1 MRRLIVLGMSVA
13 AAASVSAQSLVVSV
27 KNREQ
32 QKEDAVA
39 YYALPKNY
47 VEVSVIAK
55 KTVRKVGPFA
65 GAMKRLFGKD
75 PKVSGNSELWSIEDV
90 TMVRKSEPDANQQ
103 YKVYAPFTSNACL
116 VSLSSSGVISGVNSA
131 SAVAL
136 PDGKRVKRGCCSA
149 KAEKELEFV
158 SNYRYKEV
166 DEPEQEA
173 NDSAAAVV
181 KKKPELTDA
190 EFVYEEIN
198 RLRKIK
204 MEILLQDAEVLQDR
218 GVSAY
223 MEEIEKTEAELY
235 ALFDGKEASFMVCK
249 TFTFYPDK
257 EGNIEVFRFSEREGF
272 SDSGEPVS
280 ATVNRRYSGIKQD
293 AAEHSKSGFVYRQ
306 PAVVSVEIKHGKK
319 SFCSESMEVAQLGSL
334 MKLPAGLFDKS
345 DFKAEF
351 DVETGALIKLS
362 K

>member
-1 MRRLIVLGMSVA
+1 MKRLIVLGASLVVTA
-13 AAASVSAQSLVVSV
+13 AVSAQSLVVSV

-65 GAMKRLFGKD
+65 GATRRLFGKD
-75 PKVSGNSELWSIEDV
+75 PKVSGDSELWSIENV

-136 PDGKRVKRGCCSA
+136 PDGKCMKRGCCSA
-149 KAEKELEFV
+149 VAEVEPAFV

-173 NDSAAAVV
+173 NDSVVVV

-198 RLRKIK
+198 RLRKMK
-204 MEILLQDAEVLQDR
+204 MDILLQDAEVLQDR

-235 ALFDGKEASFMVCK
+235 ALFDGKEAFFMVRK
-249 TFTFYPDK
+249 TFVFYPDK

-272 SDSGEPVS
+272 SDSGEPVL

-293 AAEHSKSGFVYRQ
+293 AAENSKSGFVYRQ
-306 PAVVSVEIKHGKK
+306 PAVVSVEIKQGKK

>member
-1 MRRLIVLGMSVA
+1 MKRLIVLGASLAVTA
-13 AAASVSAQSLVVSV
+13 AVSAQSLVVSV

-65 GAMKRLFGKD
+65 GATRRLFGKD
-75 PKVSGNSELWSIEDV
+75 PKVSGDSELWSIENV

-103 YKVYAPFTSNACL
+103 YKVFAPFTSNACL

-136 PDGKRVKRGCCSA
+136 PDGKCMKRGCCSA
-149 KAEKELEFV
+149 VAEVEPAFV

-173 NDSAAAVV
+173 NDSVVVV

-198 RLRKIK
+198 RLRKMK
-204 MEILLQDAEVLQDR
+204 MDILLQDAEVLQDR

-235 ALFDGKEASFMVCK
+235 ALFDGKEASFMVRK
-249 TFTFYPDK
+249 TFVFYPDK

-272 SDSGEPVS
+272 SDSGEPVL

-293 AAEHSKSGFVYRQ
+293 AAENSKSGFVYRQ
-306 PAVVSVEIKHGKK
+306 PAVVSVEIKQGKK

>member
-1 MRRLIVLGMSVA
+1 MLGASLAVTA
-13 AAASVSAQSLVVSV
+13 AVSAQSLVVSV

-65 GAMKRLFGKD
+65 GATRRLFGKD
-75 PKVSGNSELWSIEDV
+75 PKVSGDSELWSIENV

-136 PDGKRVKRGCCSA
+136 PEGKCMKRGCCSA
-149 KAEKELEFV
+149 VAEVEPAFV

-173 NDSAAAVV
+173 NDSVVVV

-198 RLRKIK
+198 RLRKMK
-204 MEILLQDAEVLQDR
+204 MDILLQDAEVLQDR

-235 ALFDGKEASFMVCK
+235 ALFDGKEASFMVRK
-249 TFTFYPDK
+249 TFVFYPDK

-272 SDSGEPVS
+272 SDSGEPVL

-293 AAEHSKSGFVYRQ
+293 AAENSKSGFVYRQ
-306 PAVVSVEIKHGKK
+306 PAVVSVEIKQGKK

>member
-1 MRRLIVLGMSVA
+1 MKRLIVLGASLVVTA
-13 AAASVSAQSLVVSV
+13 AVSAQSLVVSV

-65 GAMKRLFGKD
+65 GATRRLFGKD
-75 PKVSGNSELWSIEDV
+75 PKVSGDSELWSIENV

-131 SAVAL
+131 SVVAL
-136 PDGKRVKRGCCSA
+136 PEGKCMKRGCCSA
-149 KAEKELEFV
+149 VAEVEPAFV

-173 NDSAAAVV
+173 NDSVVVV

-198 RLRKIK
+198 RLRKMK
-204 MEILLQDAEVLQDR
+204 MDILLQDAEVLQDR

-235 ALFDGKEASFMVCK
+235 ALFDGKEASFMVRK
-249 TFTFYPDK
+249 TFVFYPDK

-272 SDSGEPVS
+272 SDSGEPVL

-293 AAEHSKSGFVYRQ
+293 AAENSKSGFVYRQ
-306 PAVVSVEIKHGKK
+306 PAVVSVEIKQGKK

>member
-1 MRRLIVLGMSVA
+1 MLGASLAVTA
-13 AAASVSAQSLVVSV
+13 AVSAQSLVVSV

-65 GAMKRLFGKD
+65 GATRRLFGKD
-75 PKVSGNSELWSIEDV
+75 PKVSGDSELWSIENV

-136 PDGKRVKRGCCSA
+136 PDGKCMKRGCCSA
-149 KAEKELEFV
+149 VAEVEPVFV

-173 NDSAAAVV
+173 NDSVVVV

-198 RLRKIK
+198 RLRKMK
-204 MEILLQDAEVLQDR
+204 MDILLQDAEVLQDR

-235 ALFDGKEASFMVCK
+235 ALFDGKEASFMVRK
-249 TFTFYPDK
+249 TFVFYPDK

-272 SDSGEPVS
+272 SDNGEPVL

-293 AAEHSKSGFVYRQ
+293 AAENSKSGFVYRQ
-306 PAVVSVEIKHGKK
+306 PAVVSVEIKQGKK

>member
-1 MRRLIVLGMSVA
+1 MKRLIVLGASLAVTA
-13 AAASVSAQSLVVSV
+13 AVSAQSLVVSV

-55 KTVRKVGPFA
+55 KTVRKVGPFT
-65 GAMKRLFGKD
+65 GATRRLFGKD
-75 PKVSGNSELWSIEDV
+75 PKVSGDSELWSIENV

-131 SAVAL
+131 SVVAL
-136 PDGKRVKRGCCSA
+136 PDGKCMKRGCCSA
-149 KAEKELEFV
+149 VAEVEPVFV

-173 NDSAAAVV
+173 NDSVVVV

-198 RLRKIK
+198 RLRKMK
-204 MEILLQDAEVLQDR
+204 MDILLQDAEVLQDR

-235 ALFDGKEASFMVCK
+235 ALFDGKEASFMVRK
-249 TFTFYPDK
+249 TFVFYPDK

-272 SDSGEPVS
+272 SDSGEPVL

-293 AAEHSKSGFVYRQ
+293 AAENSRSGFVYRQ
-306 PAVVSVEIKHGKK
+306 PAVVSVEIKQGKK

>member
-1 MRRLIVLGMSVA
+1 MKRLIVLGASLAVTA
-13 AAASVSAQSLVVSV
+13 AVSAQSLVVSV

-65 GAMKRLFGKD
+65 GATRRLFGKD
-75 PKVSGNSELWSIEDV
+75 PKVSGDSELWSIENV

-136 PDGKRVKRGCCSA
+136 PDGKCMKRGCCSA
-149 KAEKELEFV
+149 VAEVEPAFV

-173 NDSAAAVV
+173 NDSVVVV

-198 RLRKIK
+198 RLRKMK
-204 MEILLQDAEVLQDR
+204 MDILLQDAEVLQDR

-235 ALFDGKEASFMVCK
+235 ALFDGKEASFMVRK
-249 TFTFYPDK
+249 TFVFYPDK

-272 SDSGEPVS
+272 SDNGEPVL

-293 AAEHSKSGFVYRQ
+293 AAENSKSGFVYRQ
-306 PAVVSVEIKHGKK
+306 PAVVSVEIKQGKK

>member
-1 MRRLIVLGMSVA
+1 MKRLIVLGASLVVTA
-13 AAASVSAQSLVVSV
+13 AVSAQSLVVSV

-65 GAMKRLFGKD
+65 GATRRLFGKD
-75 PKVSGNSELWSIEDV
+75 PKVSGDSELWSIENV

-116 VSLSSSGVISGVNSA
+116 VSFSSSGVISGVNSA
-131 SAVAL
+131 SVVAL
-136 PDGKRVKRGCCSA
+136 PEGKCMKRGCCSA
-149 KAEKELEFV
+149 VAEVEPAFV

-166 DEPEQEA
+166 DEPEA
-173 NDSAAAVV
+173 NDSVVVV

-198 RLRKIK
+198 RLRKMK
-204 MEILLQDAEVLQDR
+204 MDILLQDAEVLQDR

-235 ALFDGKEASFMVCK
+235 ALFDGKEVSFMVRK
-249 TFTFYPDK
+249 TFVFYPDK

-272 SDSGEPVS
+272 SDSGEPVL

-293 AAEHSKSGFVYRQ
+293 AAENSKSGFVYRQ
-306 PAVVSVEIKHGKK
+306 PAVVSVEIKQGKK

>member
-1 MRRLIVLGMSVA
+1 MKRLIVLGASLAVTA
-13 AAASVSAQSLVVSV
+13 AVSAQSLVVSV

-65 GAMKRLFGKD
+65 GATRRLFGKD
-75 PKVSGNSELWSIEDV
+75 PKVSGDSELWSIENV

-136 PDGKRVKRGCCSA
+136 PDGKCMKRGCCSA
-149 KAEKELEFV
+149 VAEVEPAFV

-173 NDSAAAVV
+173 NDSVVVV

-198 RLRKIK
+198 RLRKMK
-204 MEILLQDAEVLQDR
+204 MDILLQDAEVLQDR

-235 ALFDGKEASFMVCK
+235 ALFDGKEASFMVRK
-249 TFTFYPDK
+249 TFVFYPDK

-272 SDSGEPVS
+272 SDSGEPVL

-293 AAEHSKSGFVYRQ
+293 TAENSKSGFVYRQ
-306 PAVVSVEIKHGKK
+306 PAVVSVEIKQGKK

>member
-1 MRRLIVLGMSVA
+1 M
-13 AAASVSAQSLVVSV
+13 
-27 KNREQ
+27 
-32 QKEDAVA
+32 
-39 YYALPKNY
+39 
-47 VEVSVIAK
+47 
-55 KTVRKVGPFA
+55 
-65 GAMKRLFGKD
+65 
-75 PKVSGNSELWSIEDV
+75 
-90 TMVRKSEPDANQQ
+90 
-103 YKVYAPFTSNACL
+103 
-116 VSLSSSGVISGVNSA
+116 
-131 SAVAL
+131 
-136 PDGKRVKRGCCSA
+136 KRGCCSA
-149 KAEKELEFV
+149 VAEVEPAFV

-173 NDSAAAVV
+173 NDSVVVV

-198 RLRKIK
+198 RLRKMK
-204 MEILLQDAEVLQDR
+204 MDILLQDAEVLQDR

-235 ALFDGKEASFMVCK
+235 ALFDGKEASFMVRK
-249 TFTFYPDK
+249 TFVFYPDK

-272 SDSGEPVS
+272 SDSGEPVL

-293 AAEHSKSGFVYRQ
+293 AAENSKSGFVYRQ
-306 PAVVSVEIKHGKK
+306 PAVVSVEIKQGKK

>member
-1 MRRLIVLGMSVA
+1 MLGASLAVTA
-13 AAASVSAQSLVVSV
+13 AVSAQSLVVSV

-65 GAMKRLFGKD
+65 GATRRLFGKD
-75 PKVSGNSELWSIEDV
+75 PKVSGDSELWSIENV

-136 PDGKRVKRGCCSA
+136 PDGKCMKRGCCSA
-149 KAEKELEFV
+149 VAEVEPAFV

-173 NDSAAAVV
+173 NDSVVVV

-198 RLRKIK
+198 RLRKMK
-204 MEILLQDAEVLQDR
+204 MDILLQDAEVLQDR

-235 ALFDGKEASFMVCK
+235 ALFDGKEASFMVRK
-249 TFTFYPDK
+249 TFVFYPDK

-272 SDSGEPVS
+272 SDSGEPVL

-293 AAEHSKSGFVYRQ
+293 VAENSKSGFVYRQ
-306 PAVVSVEIKHGKK
+306 PAVVSVEIKQGKK

>member
-1 MRRLIVLGMSVA
+1 MKRLIVLGASLAVTA
-13 AAASVSAQSLVVSV
+13 AVSAQSLVVSV

-65 GAMKRLFGKD
+65 GATRRLFGKD
-75 PKVSGNSELWSIEDV
+75 PKVSGDSELWSIENV

-131 SAVAL
+131 SVVAL
-136 PDGKRVKRGCCSA
+136 PEGKCMKRGCCSA
-149 KAEKELEFV
+149 VAEVEPAFV

-173 NDSAAAVV
+173 NDSVVVV

-198 RLRKIK
+198 RLRKMK
-204 MEILLQDAEVLQDR
+204 MDILLQDAEVLQDR

-235 ALFDGKEASFMVCK
+235 ALFDGKEASFMVRK
-249 TFTFYPDK
+249 TFVFYPDK

-272 SDSGEPVS
+272 SDSGEPVL

-293 AAEHSKSGFVYRQ
+293 AAENSKSGFVYRQ
-306 PAVVSVEIKHGKK
+306 PAVVSVEIKQGKK

>member
-1 MRRLIVLGMSVA
+1 MKRLIVLGASLVVTA
-13 AAASVSAQSLVVSV
+13 AVSAQSLVVSV

-65 GAMKRLFGKD
+65 GATRRLFGKD
-75 PKVSGNSELWSIEDV
+75 PKVSGDSELWSIENV

-131 SAVAL
+131 SAVGL
-136 PDGKRVKRGCCSA
+136 PDGKCMKRGCCSA
-149 KAEKELEFV
+149 VAEVEPAFV

-173 NDSAAAVV
+173 NDSVVVV

-198 RLRKIK
+198 RLRKMK
-204 MEILLQDAEVLQDR
+204 MDILLQDAEVLQDR

-223 MEEIEKTEAELY
+223 M
-235 ALFDGKEASFMVCK
+235 
-249 TFTFYPDK
+249 
-257 EGNIEVFRFSEREGF
+257 
-272 SDSGEPVS
+272 
-280 ATVNRRYSGIKQD
+280 
-293 AAEHSKSGFVYRQ
+293 
-306 PAVVSVEIKHGKK
+306 
-319 SFCSESMEVAQLGSL
+319 
-334 MKLPAGLFDKS
+334 
-345 DFKAEF
+345 
-351 DVETGALIKLS
+351 
-362 K
+362 

>member
-1 MRRLIVLGMSVA
+1 MKRLIVLGASLVVTA
-13 AAASVSAQSLVVSV
+13 AVSAQSLVVSV

-65 GAMKRLFGKD
+65 GATRRLFGKD
-75 PKVSGNSELWSIEDV
+75 PKVSGDSELWSIENV

-136 PDGKRVKRGCCSA
+136 PDGKCMKRGCCSA
-149 KAEKELEFV
+149 VAEVEPAFV

-173 NDSAAAVV
+173 NDSVVVV

-198 RLRKIK
+198 RLRKMK
-204 MEILLQDAEVLQDR
+204 MDILLQDAEVLQDR

-235 ALFDGKEASFMVCK
+235 ALFDGKEASFMVRK
-249 TFTFYPDK
+249 TFVFYPDK

-272 SDSGEPVS
+272 SDSGEPVL

-293 AAEHSKSGFVYRQ
+293 AAENSKSGFVYRQ
-306 PAVVSVEIKHGKK
+306 PAVVSVEIKQGKK

>member
-1 MRRLIVLGMSVA
+1 MLGASLVVTA
-13 AAASVSAQSLVVSV
+13 AVSAQSLVVSV

-65 GAMKRLFGKD
+65 GATRRLFGKD
-75 PKVSGNSELWSIEDV
+75 PKVSGDSELWSIENV

-136 PDGKRVKRGCCSA
+136 PDGKCMKRGCCSA
-149 KAEKELEFV
+149 VAEVEPAFV

-173 NDSAAAVV
+173 NDSVVVV

-198 RLRKIK
+198 RLRKMK
-204 MEILLQDAEVLQDR
+204 MDILLQDAEVLQDR

-235 ALFDGKEASFMVCK
+235 ALFDGKEASFMVRK
-249 TFTFYPDK
+249 TFVFYPDK

-272 SDSGEPVS
+272 SDSGEPVL

-293 AAEHSKSGFVYRQ
+293 AAENSKSGFVYRQ
-306 PAVVSVEIKHGKK
+306 PAVVSVEIKQGKK

>member
-1 MRRLIVLGMSVA
+1 MKRLIVLGASLAVTA
-13 AAASVSAQSLVVSV
+13 AVSAQSLVVSV

-65 GAMKRLFGKD
+65 GATRRLFGKD
-75 PKVSGNSELWSIEDV
+75 PKVSGDSELWSIENV

-136 PDGKRVKRGCCSA
+136 PDGKCMKRGCCSA
-149 KAEKELEFV
+149 VAEVEPAFV

-173 NDSAAAVV
+173 NDSVVVV

-198 RLRKIK
+198 RLRKMK
-204 MEILLQDAEVLQDR
+204 MDILLQDAEVLQDR

-235 ALFDGKEASFMVCK
+235 ALFDGKEASFMVRK
-249 TFTFYPDK
+249 TFVFYPDK

-272 SDSGEPVS
+272 SDSGEPVL

-293 AAEHSKSGFVYRQ
+293 AAENSKSGFVYRQ
-306 PAVVSVEIKHGKK
+306 PAVVSVEIKQGKK

>member
-1 MRRLIVLGMSVA
+1 MKRLIVLGASLAVTA
-13 AAASVSAQSLVVSV
+13 AVSAQSLVVSV

-65 GAMKRLFGKD
+65 GATRRLFGKD
-75 PKVSGNSELWSIEDV
+75 PKVSGDSELWSIENV

-136 PDGKRVKRGCCSA
+136 PEGKCMKRGCCSA
-149 KAEKELEFV
+149 VAEVEPAFV

-173 NDSAAAVV
+173 NDSVVVV

-198 RLRKIK
+198 RLRKMK
-204 MEILLQDAEVLQDR
+204 MDILLQDAEVLQDR

-235 ALFDGKEASFMVCK
+235 ALFDGKEASFMVRK
-249 TFTFYPDK
+249 TFVFYPDK

-272 SDSGEPVS
+272 SDSGEPVL

-293 AAEHSKSGFVYRQ
+293 AAENSKSGFVYRQ
-306 PAVVSVEIKHGKK
+306 PAVVSVEIKQGKK

>member
-1 MRRLIVLGMSVA
+1 MKRLIVLGASLAVTA
-13 AAASVSAQSLVVSV
+13 AVSAQSLVVSV

-65 GAMKRLFGKD
+65 GATRRLFGKD
-75 PKVSGNSELWSIEDV
+75 PKVSGDSELWSIENV

-131 SAVAL
+131 SVVAL
-136 PDGKRVKRGCCSA
+136 PDGKCMKRGCCSA
-149 KAEKELEFV
+149 VAEVEPAFV

-173 NDSAAAVV
+173 NDSVVVV

-198 RLRKIK
+198 RLRKMK
-204 MEILLQDAEVLQDR
+204 MDILLQDAEVLQDR

-235 ALFDGKEASFMVCK
+235 ALFDGKEASFMVRK
-249 TFTFYPDK
+249 TFVFYPDK

-272 SDSGEPVS
+272 SDSGEPVL

-293 AAEHSKSGFVYRQ
+293 AAENSKSGFVYRQ
-306 PAVVSVEIKHGKK
+306 PAVVSVEIKQGKK

>member
-1 MRRLIVLGMSVA
+1 MKRLIVLGASLAVTA
-13 AAASVSAQSLVVSV
+13 AVSAQSLVVSV

-65 GAMKRLFGKD
+65 GATRRLFGKD
-75 PKVSGNSELWSIEDV
+75 PKVSGDSELWSIENV

-116 VSLSSSGVISGVNSA
+116 VSLSSSGVIGGVNSA
-131 SAVAL
+131 SVVAL
-136 PDGKRVKRGCCSA
+136 PEGKCMKRGCCSA
-149 KAEKELEFV
+149 VAEVEPAFV

-173 NDSAAAVV
+173 NDSVVVV

-198 RLRKIK
+198 RLRKMK
-204 MEILLQDAEVLQDR
+204 MDILLQDAEVLQDR

-235 ALFDGKEASFMVCK
+235 ALFDGKEASFMVRK
-249 TFTFYPDK
+249 TFVFYPDK

-272 SDSGEPVS
+272 SDSGEPVL

-293 AAEHSKSGFVYRQ
+293 AAENSKSGFVYRQ
-306 PAVVSVEIKHGKK
+306 PAVVSVEIKQGKK

>member
-1 MRRLIVLGMSVA
+1 MKRLIVLGASLVVTA
-13 AAASVSAQSLVVSV
+13 AVSAQSLVVSV

-65 GAMKRLFGKD
+65 GATRRLFGKD
-75 PKVSGNSELWSIEDV
+75 PKVSGDSELWSIENV

-131 SAVAL
+131 SVVAL
-136 PDGKRVKRGCCSA
+136 PDGKCMKRGCCSA
-149 KAEKELEFV
+149 VAEVEPAFV

-173 NDSAAAVV
+173 NDSVVVV

-198 RLRKIK
+198 RLRKMK
-204 MEILLQDAEVLQDR
+204 MDILLQDAEVLQDR

-235 ALFDGKEASFMVCK
+235 ALFDGKEASFMVRK
-249 TFTFYPDK
+249 TFVFYPDK

-272 SDSGEPVS
+272 SDSGEPVL

-293 AAEHSKSGFVYRQ
+293 AAENSKSDFVYRQ
-306 PAVVSVEIKHGKK
+306 PAVVSVEIKQGKK
-319 SFCSESMEVAQLGSL
+319 SFCSESMAVAQLGAL
-334 MKLPAGLFDKS
+334 MKVPAGLFDKS